1 MDVFVD
7 VWVFDVYGD
16 DVLDLLVV
24 DVLVLVW
31 EIIAVRVLRDDTDCI
46 LEGNDERVSVVV
58 FVDVLDAEDERV
70 GSVAASINKRE

>member
-1 MDVFVD
+1 
-7 VWVFDVYGD
+7 
-16 DVLDLLVV
+16 
-24 DVLVLVW
+24 
-31 EIIAVRVLRDDTDCI
+31 VRVLRDDTDCI